1 VTGKRP
7 GGALG
12 IGEVARLAGVSR
24 STVSYA
30 ITGKRPVSEET
41 RERIFAVMRDAGYKP
56 NAAAQALRRGSTN
69 TLGMVIPPADHS
81 HLTAGQ
87 LVLVGAAV
95 EAAADRDFD
104 ILMSPG
110 GRDRDASLARLIGTR
125 RIDGLLIT
133 EAQVHDT
140 RVKQAQESSVPFVV
154 IGRTV
159 DRPTYDWVDLDWV
172 ASVRACVDH
181 LVTVGRKR
189 LILVNRSA
197 PLIEVGYGSA
207 VRSHRAFLEAVH
219 EHGVQGE
226 SMPCDDNAHAAAG
239 FVSEMLARVPDVDG
253 IVSINEMSLPG
264 LVPALQQHG
273 RDVPADVSVCAVA
286 MSPLGLNG
294 SIKLTTVENPLAEM
308 AERAVESLVSR
319 VHGSGSTVHVLLA
332 PPLVVRESSVPPASD
347 GRRGRS
353 RRPRPAA
360 RT

>member
-1 VTGKRP
+1 MD
-7 GGALG
+7 

-30 ITGKRPVSEET
+30 ITGKRPVSPQT
-41 RERIFAVMRDAGYKP
+41 RDRIFAVMRDIGYKP
-56 NAAAQALRRGSTN
+56 NAAAQALRSGSTN

-95 EAAADRDFD
+95 EAAADRDYD
-104 ILMSPG
+104 VLMSPG
-110 GRDRDASLARLIGTR
+110 GRDREASLERIIATR

-140 RVKQAQESSVPFVV
+140 RVKRAQESGVPFVV

-159 DRPTYDWVDLDWV
+159 DRPSYDWVDLDWA

-181 LVTVGRKR
+181 LVEVGRRR

-197 PLIEVGYGSA
+197 PLVESGYGSA
-207 VRSHRAFLEAVH
+207 IRSRRAFLEAVQ
-219 EHGVQGE
+219 EHGVDGE
-226 SMPCDDNAHAAAG
+226 SMPCDDNAHAAVG
-239 FVSEMLARVPDVDG
+239 FVEEMLSRMPSVDG

-273 RDVPADVSVCAVA
+273 REVPRDVSVCAVA
-286 MSPLGLNG
+286 MTPLGLDG
-294 SIKLTTVENPLAEM
+294 PIKLTTVENPLSAM
-308 AERAVESLVSR
+308 AERAVDSLVSR
-319 VHGSGSTVHVLLA
+319 VQGFDSKVQVLLA
-332 PPLVVRESSVPPASD
+332 PPLVVRESSVPPVP
-347 GRRGRS
+347 G
-353 RRPRPAA
+353 
-360 RT
+360 

>member
-1 VTGKRP
+1 MD
-7 GGALG
+7 

-30 ITGKRPVSEET
+30 ITGKRPVSPGT
-41 RERIFAVMRDAGYKP
+41 RERIFAVMRDIGYKP
-56 NAAAQALRRGSTN
+56 NAAAQALRSGSTN

-104 ILMSPG
+104 VLMSPG
-110 GRDRDASLARLIGTR
+110 GRDREAALARIIGTR

-140 RVKQAQESSVPFVV
+140 RVKRAQDSGVPFVV

-159 DRPTYDWVDLDWV
+159 DRPSYDWVDLDWV

-181 LVTVGRKR
+181 LVEVGRRR
-189 LILVNRSA
+189 LVLVNRSA
-197 PLIEVGYGSA
+197 PLVDSGYGSA
-207 VRSHRAFLEAVH
+207 VRSQRAFLEGVR
-219 EHGVQGE
+219 EHGVQGL
-226 SMPCDDNAHAAAG
+226 PIACDDNAHAAAG
-239 FVSEMLARVPDVDG
+239 FVEEMLGRMPDVDG

-273 RDVPADVSVCAVA
+273 RRVPADVSVCAVA
-286 MSPLGLNG
+286 MVPLGLDG
-294 SIKLTTVENPLAEM
+294 PIKLTTVENPLAAM
-308 AERAVESLVSR
+308 AERAVDSLVSR
-319 VHGSGSTVHVLLA
+319 VQGFDSKVHVLLA
-332 PPLVVRESSVPPASD
+332 PPLVVRESSVPPP
-347 GRRGRS
+347 RG
-353 RRPRPAA
+353 
-360 RT
+360 